1 MNQSQGNSSSE
12 DQIQREIDKL
22 DQTNKKQEQR
32 IRNLET
38 KAVHNVNLYFIFQ
51 AVILA
56 STTVATTTS
65 CHDWWIP
72 FTLSLVAAITN
83 LLSFLGTISKVLKS
97 REELDQKLSDIA
109 FMKMYQITRDQLGQ
123 VLPGTP
129 LTHQGSEIVRPK
141 AGLAKR
147 WKRRV
152 VVYASIALFV
162 GFSAVVMYGCRSILC
177 RPSSRKC
184 VKLC

>member
-12 DQIQREIDKL
+12 DRIQREIDKL

-83 LLSFLGTISKVLKS
+83 LLSFLGTMSKVLLIKLRHRIHENVSNYKRPTRSSSARDSLDPS
-97 REELDQKLSDIA
+97 RE
-109 FMKMYQITRDQLGQ
+109 
-123 VLPGTP
+123 
-129 LTHQGSEIVRPK
+129 
-141 AGLAKR
+141 
-147 WKRRV
+147 
-152 VVYASIALFV
+152 
-162 GFSAVVMYGCRSILC
+162 
-177 RPSSRKC
+177 
-184 VKLC
+184 

>member
-1 MNQSQGNSSSE
+1 MNQSQGNCTSE
-12 DQIQREIDKL
+12 DRIQREIDKL
-22 DQTNKKQEQR
+22 DKTNKKQKQR
-32 IRNLET
+32 VRNLET
-38 KAVHNVNLYFIFQ
+38 KAVQNINLYFIFQ

-56 STTVATTTS
+56 SITVASSTS

-83 LLSFLGTISKVLKS
+83 LLNFLATMSKVLKS
-97 REELDQKLSDIA
+97 REELDQHLSDIA
-109 FMKMYQITRDQLGQ
+109 FMKMYQITRDQLNQ

-129 LTHQGSEIVRPK
+129 LNHQGCEIIRPK
-141 AGLAKR
+141 AGFVKR
-147 WKRRV
+147 WKHRV
-152 VVYASIALFV
+152 VVYSSIALFI

-177 RPSSRKC
+177 HPSSRKC